1 MKTFMKCLAEA
12 ATAKDMLIGDVLE
25 NWNAREEEAII
36 EKAAEIYA
44 QQSNLHKPDVMPSLP
59 IEQIISITIDETV
72 DTVKGY
78 VNEFLDS
85 TSDDMKKDIEDLKIE
100 LAARF
105 KGNGA

>member
-44 QQSNLHKPDVMPSLP
+44 QQSNLHKPDVMVSCEHEWHYHQMQNLNR
-59 IEQIISITIDETV
+59 IV
-72 DTVKGY
+72 MC
-78 VNEFLDS
+78 
-85 TSDDMKKDIEDLKIE
+85 MKCGKTKVS
-100 LAARF
+100 
-105 KGNGA
+105 N